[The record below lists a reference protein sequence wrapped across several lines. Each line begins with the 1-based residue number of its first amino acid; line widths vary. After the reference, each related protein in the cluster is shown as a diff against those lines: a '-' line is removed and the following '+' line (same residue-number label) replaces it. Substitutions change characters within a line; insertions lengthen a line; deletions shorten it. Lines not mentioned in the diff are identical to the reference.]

1 MAKGKF
7 RISKEKCQAVVKE
20 YEVMA
25 IGYHIDLATYA
36 KQHTLSI
43 SYVGDLFDEV
53 RRALK
58 RGDLTTTTLEVME
71 FFLRTSKREA
81 LLLDKTRA
89 GNIITK

>member
-1 MAKGKF
+1 MANKSKF
-7 RISKEKCQAVVKE
+7 RISKEKCQVVIKH
-20 YEVMA
+20 YEGSMGGNPA
-25 IGYHIDLATYA
+25 DLATYA
-36 KQHTLSI
+36 KNSTLSV

-58 RGDLTTTTLEVME
+58 RGDLTTTSEVME

-81 LLLDKTRA
+81 LLLDKTKA

>member
-7 RISKEKCQAVVKE
+7 RISKEKCQAVVTQ
-20 YEVMA
+20 YE
-25 IGYHIDLATYA
+25 GCIDPLPNVTEYA
-36 KQHTLSI
+36 KSHTLSV

-58 RGDLTTTTLEVME
+58 RGDLTTTSEVME

-81 LLLDKTRA
+81 LLLDKAKA

>member
-7 RISKEKCQAVVKE
+7 RISKEKCQAVVTE
-20 YEVMA
+20 YE
-25 IGYHIDLATYA
+25 GYGIPGMTDLATYA
-36 KQHTLSI
+36 KSKTLSI

-58 RGDLTTTTLEVME
+58 RGDLTTTSEVME

-81 LLLDKTRA
+81 LLLDKTKA

>member
-7 RISKEKCQAVVKE
+7 RISKEKCQAVVTE
-20 YEVMA
+20 YESYGLPALQDV
-25 IGYHIDLATYA
+25 TSYA
-36 KQHTLSI
+36 GTKGLSV

-58 RGDLTTTTLEVME
+58 RGDLTTTSEVME

-81 LLLDKTRA
+81 LTLDRAKA

>member
-7 RISKEKCQAVVKE
+7 RISKEKCQAVVTE
-20 YEVMA
+20 FEGFITPYPTVAE
-25 IGYHIDLATYA
+25 YA
-36 KQHTLSI
+36 KSKTLSV

-58 RGDLTTTTLEVME
+58 RGDLTTTSEVME

-81 LLLDKTRA
+81 LLLDKTKA